1 MASRPGGIRTAILGT
16 DGSPH
21 ARRAAA
27 FLARLAPHPRG
38 RAIVVSVVEPVRA
51 PSMALMPAAVR
62 SRLTA
67 EMATLERERQRAARR
82 EPRRQRGHSRT
93 PGGGW
98 RVDTSVRTGVPL
110 DELLKAAN
118 EAGADLIA
126 LGARG
131 TSGLDRLLLG
141 SVAEGAL
148 KRASVPVLLVR

>member
-1 MASRPGGIRTAILGT
+1 MVSRPGGIRTAILGT

-27 FLARLAPHPRG
+27 FLARLVPHPRG
-38 RAIVVSVVEPVRA
+38 RAIVVSVLEPVRA
-51 PSMALMPAAVR
+51 PSMALMPASVR

-67 EMATLERERQRAARR
+67 EMADMERGRQRAAKR
-82 EPRRQRGHSRT
+82 SVDAAART
-93 PGGGW
+93 LSSAGW
-98 RVDTSVRTGVPL
+98 RADTSVRSGVPI
-110 DELLKAAN
+110 DELLKAADK
-118 EAGADLIA
+118 AGADLIV

-131 TSGLDRLLLG
+131 TTGLDRLFLG